1 MPYPCDRVCCGI
13 MICLSKQLLHV
24 LNTRHKQQEDKQI
37 EKMRRLV
44 VHLNEHIFGQKYLL
58 ERKEW
63 YRYALSSTD
72 IDTDIIRILISQYL

>member
-1 MPYPCDRVCCGI
+1 

-63 YRYALSSTD
+63 YRLLGITHKDKQQRTLRTLKKNRENYE
-72 IDTDIIRILISQYL
+72 